1 MHRRF
6 SQTQRYCMLLDLCFN
21 ILLFISASYTLAL
34 LSIVLSVSPV
44 LCVRCWFRSCM
55 LGRDDP
61 TRSSVLDAACT
72 LHAPGEPEDNNDR
85 DG

>member
-1 MHRRF
+1 
-6 SQTQRYCMLLDLCFN
+6 MLLDVCLN
-21 ILLFISASYTLAL
+21 ILFFVSASYTLAL

-44 LCVRCWFRSCM
+44 TCVRCGFRSCM

-61 TRSSVLDAACT
+61 TLFSVLDAACN

-85 DG
+85 AG